1 MIDFEEVHT
10 FIYDDYNSKFRDDEI
25 TGTLTTNIGS
35 SSLRGGQKLCIPV
48 LTPDRIEKRQ
58 NGRRF
63 KEDGDPEFTLTAQ
76 DIHGVAL
83 GVIRQV
89 RSDYGKQIRKD
100 YEEGNMDIS
109 RHEFLESEVR
119 EDGLSNTVDTVTK
132 DNLLA
137 IDVTPSSDIHRIG
150 NYMPSGHN
158 ASDII
163 EDNGIS
169 PTVMENHGTVTAT
182 PLKVKNATDKGYD
195 DADIEDSV
203 NLALPNSKTRR
214 GRVDHQVAQTLD
226 TSCNQGVVVAI
237 DVDSKDEEH
246 PGLYIKLAEDFIIY
260 AVWYEKYKCYITVRK
275 LTPKECFRLQGWS
288 DDYFEKAEFV
298 NSNSQLYKQAG
309 NGITV
314 NVTEAIGKM
323 L

>member
-1 MIDFEEVHT
+1 MTSIACSRGGGIAPCSNADGSDKVTHIPVKISNELIGLINMEIDKDNLQPFSYDGYNDT
-10 FIYDDYNSKFRDDEI
+10 FKDNGY
-25 TGTLTTNIGS
+25 TPTLTQNCS
-35 SSLRGGQKLCIPV
+35 RVSNRGGQGVCIPV
-48 LTPDRIEKRQ
+48 LTPDREEKRQ

-63 KEDGDPEFTLTAQ
+63 KENGDPEFTLTAQ
-76 DIHGVAL
+76 DIHGVA
-83 GVIRQV
+83 
-89 RSDYGKQIRKD
+89 
-100 YEEGNMDIS
+100 
-109 RHEFLESEVR
+109 
-119 EDGLSNTVDTVTK
+119 
-132 DNLLA
+132 
-137 IDVTPSSDIHRIG
+137 
-150 NYMPSGHN
+150 
-158 ASDII
+158 
-163 EDNGIS
+163 
-169 PTVMENHGTVTAT
+169 
-182 PLKVKNATDKGYD
+182 
-195 DADIEDSV
+195 
-203 NLALPNSKTRR
+203 
-214 GRVDHQVAQTLD
+214 LD